1 MRESEMGAQKGSEI
15 RVRVEGKSWGSTG
28 GTGRIVTGAVSTRPV
43 VCDAR

>member
-28 GTGRIVTGAVSTRPV
+28 GTGRIVTLPRS
-43 VCDAR
+43 